1 MPQPLLPFRHHHDHP
16 SVINCE
22 ATRCH
27 ELLGSIFPIGKELI
41 IAFKPVHREK
51 QKLIMRNWLM
61 GLQRQRSP
69 MIVYKLETQESNK
82 IGKREQTPS
91 SFTFCSMQV
100 LSELND
106 AYPHQEGQST
116 SLSPTVQMLTH
127 PETTSQTH
135 PEITCNQGTHCGP
148 VKTTYKSN
156 HHPFNLV
163 LDFLHILAFEIYN
176 ISISDAPIH
185 GSFARKASE
194 INGLFV
200 EKERIKEYKSKPEH
214 EMQVIALLTQ
224 NYQLVNKTEV
234 RRSLEHHEWN
244 DEHDMFPSVPM
255 MRNSS
260 QLRFQSKTQDIN
272 QRVMPIPRIKQC
284 LSLIKQISKYG
295 PRSSISVSITW
306 ELITNAKSQAP
317 SQTY

>member
-1 MPQPLLPFRHHHDHP
+1 
-16 SVINCE
+16 
-22 ATRCH
+22 
-27 ELLGSIFPIGKELI
+27 
-41 IAFKPVHREK
+41 
-51 QKLIMRNWLM
+51 MRNWLV

-69 MIVYKLETQESNK
+69 KIVHKLETQESNK
-82 IGKREQTPS
+82 IGKREQNPS
-91 SFTFCSMQV
+91 SSTFCSMQV
-100 LSELND
+100 LSGLDD

-116 SLSPTVQMLTH
+116 SLSPTVQMLTQ

-135 PEITCNQGTHCGP
+135 PEIMQNQGTHCGP
-148 VKTTYKSN
+148 VKMTYKSN

-176 ISISDAPIH
+176 ISISDDQIH

-244 DEHDMFPSVPM
+244 DEHMFPFVPM

-260 QLRFQSKTQDIN
+260 QLRVYSKTQDIN
-272 QRVMPIPRIKQC
+272 QRVMPIQRIKQC
-284 LSLIKQISKYG
+284 LPLIKQISKYG
-295 PRSSISVSITW
+295 SRSSISFSITW
-306 ELITNAKSQAP
+306 ELIRNAKSQAP